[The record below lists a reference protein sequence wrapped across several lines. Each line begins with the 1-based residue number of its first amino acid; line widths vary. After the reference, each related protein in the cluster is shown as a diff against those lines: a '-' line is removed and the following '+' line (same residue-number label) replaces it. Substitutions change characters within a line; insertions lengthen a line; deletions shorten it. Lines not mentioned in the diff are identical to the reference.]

1 MFCVGTQIFAKPPR
15 VGAGAALAAGEG
27 PRHHRGSGSRHRRGS
42 AGWGEP
48 GITGRAVPVSPG
60 ERSAGA
66 APASPCAGGVFG
78 LGNQVEDDVL
88 VAPEGGDVQGAPA
101 VAVGQADV
109 GAELDQEL
117 DELEVAVDDGLVQS
131 RLPLGPEGVD
141 VELAVRHVLQ
151 QRLQLLGVAPGGVW
165 LQS

>member
-1 MFCVGTQIFAKPPR
+1 MACSAWGPKSSPNPPR
-15 VGAGAALAAGEG
+15 AGAGAALAAGG
-27 PRHHRGSGSRHRRGS
+27 AGKVPGITGGAGAGIAGGVRGVGR
-42 AGWGEP
+42 P
-48 GITGRAVPVSPG
+48 GITGRA
-60 ERSAGA
+60 ERGA

-78 LGNQVEDDVL
+78 LGDQVEDDVL

-117 DELEVAVDDGLVQS
+117 DELQVAVDDGLVQS

-151 QRLQLLGVAPGGVW
+151 
-165 LQS
+165 